1 MNTQISDTAEGEHG
15 VNRGEQGVNMVP
27 RRVADAASR
36 SFFLAVWFQ
45 KEKA

>member
-1 MNTQISDTAEGEHG
+1 MNTQSSDTGEGEQW
-15 VNRGEQGVNMVP
+15 VNMGEQGVNMAP

-45 KEKA
+45 KRKA